1 MLILSEKMSISCWTG
16 RSYRAWAKLL
26 ITASRIASTGIS
38 GISFRWIPSPPHL
51 NQTASILDYIHC
63 GHINQW
69 QRPVKWPIIIPA
81 SCRNEVHAVKM
92 RYQKAANSQCIYKA
106 SQAFAPIL
114 SAVTNRKEPCI
125 RQRDLLLM
133 QGSAFRCLRDGAFYL
148 FQANEAGP
156 KIAFPYSYSTVAGG
170 FGV

>member
-1 MLILSEKMSISCWTG
+1 MLDTKIIPGVGE
-16 RSYRAWAKLL
+16 
-26 ITASRIASTGIS
+26 TAGHSLTHRIDRYLRNLFPVDPVA
-38 GISFRWIPSPPHL
+38 PHL
-51 NQTASILDYIHC
+51 NPTASILDYIHC

-92 RYQKAANSQCIYKA
+92 RYQKAANSPCIYKA